1 MNQQPGSVG
10 TLFLTFLK
18 IGAFTFGGGYA
29 MIPLIQNEVVEKRK
43 WMTDQDILDIIAI
56 AESTPGPISINAAT
70 FVGYKKP
77 RASGGRCLCTMG
89 VVLPLFLMIATISL
103 ILQAFAHNQVV
114 QYAFAGIRAGVLAPS
129 SARLWCPCT
138 GSAPERVLLLS
149 GRGGLCGHGD
159 VPGECSAGHP
169 SCAAA
174 GLLHAAVW
182 RRKLG

>member
-1 MNQQPGSVG
+1 M
-10 TLFLTFLK
+10 
-18 IGAFTFGGGYA
+18 
-29 MIPLIQNEVVEKRK
+29 
-43 WMTDQDILDIIAI
+43 
-56 AESTPGPISINAAT
+56 
-70 FVGYKKP
+70 
-77 RASGGRCLCTMG
+77 
-89 VVLPLFLMIATISL
+89 VLPSFLMIAASSL

-149 GRGGLCGHGD
+149 GRGGFVATAMFQVNVLLVILG
-159 VPGECSAGHP
+159 
-169 SCAAA
+169 CAAA